1 MAIAELAGYRRFEVK
16 DYVREAPR
24 PGEVQVRMA
33 AIGICGSDL
42 HHFVDGHIG
51 DYDSVYPMV
60 LGHEP
65 AGVVTALGEG
75 VTGWAV
81 GDRVACE
88 PPIYCYHCE
97 WCLSGRHN
105 LCDNV
110 TFMSNPGVPGFF
122 RDHVTLPAANLLALP
137 DTMGLAEA
145 TLYEPISIILHSFRY
160 VQPKLG
166 DTAVVFGAG
175 PIGLTTIAALK
186 IAGIS
191 RLWCV
196 EPVAYRRQLAL
207 NMGADMAID
216 PVQADPVKEVLRE
229 TGQRGVDLSI
239 DCASQS
245 DTVNQSMYVACPGG
259 RVVITGVPQE
269 RRMSNFDFHHMR
281 RKELYFA
288 SVRRSNHK
296 GAAALELLK
305 EQGDKFVP
313 MLTHRMPLSKIQ
325 LAFEMLM
332 RFEDGACKVVL
343 EPEQAC

>member
-16 DYVREAPR
+16 DYVKEAPR
-24 PGEVQVRMA
+24 AGEVQVRMA

-51 DYDSVYPMV
+51 DADSVYPMV

-65 AGVVTALGEG
+65 AGVVTALGDG

-97 WCLSGRHN
+97 WCMKGRHN
-105 LCDNV
+105 LCQHV

-122 RDHVTLPAANLLALP
+122 RDHVTLPAANLLPLP
-137 DTMGLAEA
+137 ETMGLAEA
-145 TLYEPISIILHSFRY
+145 TLYEPVSIILHSFRF

-166 DTAVVFGAG
+166 DTAAVFGAG

-207 NMGADMAID
+207 DMGADVAID
-216 PVQADPVKEVLRE
+216 PARTDPVKEILRD
-229 TGQRGVDLSI
+229 TGQRGVDLSV
-239 DCASQS
+239 DCASQD
-245 DTVNQSMYVACPGG
+245 DTINQTLYVACPGA

-269 RRMSNFDFHHMR
+269 RRLSNFDFHHMR

-288 SVRRSNHK
+288 SVRRANHTG
-296 GAAALELLK
+296 GAALDLLK
-305 EQGDKFVP
+305 EQGGKFMP
-313 MLTHRMPLSKIQ
+313 MLTHRVPMSKVQ
-325 LAFEMLM
+325 SAFEMLM

>member
-16 DYVREAPR
+16 PYLRPEPG

-42 HHFVDGHIG
+42 HHFIDGHIG

-65 AGVVTALGEG
+65 AGVVTAVGEG
-75 VTGWAV
+75 VTGWSA

-97 WCLSGRHN
+97 WCMKGQHN
-105 LCDNV
+105 LCENV

-137 DTMGLAEA
+137 PSMGLAEA

-160 VQPKLG
+160 AQPKLG
-166 DTAVVFGAG
+166 DTAAVFGAG

-186 IAGIS
+186 LAGIT

-196 EPVAYRRQLAL
+196 EPVAYRREIAL
-207 NMGADMAID
+207 RMGADAAID
-216 PVQADPVKEVLRE
+216 PAQTDPVKQILAD
-229 TGQRGVDLSI
+229 TGHRGVDLSI
-239 DCASQS
+239 DCASQD
-245 DTVNQSMYVACPGG
+245 DTINQSMYAACPGG
-259 RVVITGVPQE
+259 RVVITGVPQA
-269 RRMSNFDFHHMR
+269 RRLDNFDFHHMR

-296 GAAALELLK
+296 GHAAIELL
-305 EQGDKFVP
+305 ESHREKFLP
-313 MLTHRMPLSKIQ
+313 MLTHRMPMTKIQ
-325 LAFEMLM
+325 SAFEMLM
-332 RFEDGACKVVL
+332 RFEDGACKVVI
-343 EPEQAC
+343 EPEQSA